1 LYQLPKN
8 KWGKNYFYMN
18 NKFKEKSE
26 KINHQI
32 TAQSVRLVFTDGTQ
46 PFIATIREAI
56 QLAKENG
63 VDLVEISPNANPPVC
78 KIIDYSKFL
87 YEKKKNDKKND
98 KNNKKS
104 KLKEIR
110 MTYNTGDH
118 DFDFKLNHAIE
129 FLKDGDK
136 VKVFIFFSGREIN
149 FRDVGELLL
158 LKFIDQLKEFGKID
172 NMPKLD
178 GKRLWVIV
186 QPKK

>member
-1 LYQLPKN
+1 
-8 KWGKNYFYMN
+8 MN
-18 NKFKEKSE
+18 NKVKEKAE
-26 KINHQI
+26 RINNQI
-32 TAQSVRLVFTDGTQ
+32 TSQSVRLVFTDGTQ
-46 PFIATIREAI
+46 PYITTIHEALH
-56 QLAKENG
+56 LAKNEG
-63 VDLVEISPNANPPVC
+63 VDLIEISPMANPPVC
-78 KIIDYSKFL
+78 KVMDYSKFL
-87 YEKKKNDKKND
+87 YEKKRNEKKND

-118 DFDFKLNHAIE
+118 DFNFKLKHAIE
-129 FLKDGDK
+129 FLKEGDK
-136 VKVFIFFSGREIN
+136 VKVFIFFSGREVN

-158 LKFIDQLKEFGKID
+158 LKFIDQLKDFGKID